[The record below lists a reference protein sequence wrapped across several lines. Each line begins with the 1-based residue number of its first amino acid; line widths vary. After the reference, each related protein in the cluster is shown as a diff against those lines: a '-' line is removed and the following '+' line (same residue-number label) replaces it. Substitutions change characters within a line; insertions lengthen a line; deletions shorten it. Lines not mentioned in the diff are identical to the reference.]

1 MEEQELQRLNAIRD
15 RMRQGMSGYQA
26 INYDALPKN
35 QVSFEQYSNFINTQ
49 NDIEITGKW
58 WKSFANGGISVINGM
73 MGSARMLMDRRM
85 SYEAQE
91 GEAAGMAGVGS
102 VAVDELARPITKLER
117 YNVQANSTAE
127 QVIYGLMEGGAQLA
141 AQALVTMM
149 TGGIGGGV
157 FMGAQIAGNQ
167 YADLREKGVDAER
180 AFTASVTNAL
190 IQTPMEQIALGKIM
204 KAVPAGSGLRKKAM
218 EMMESFLTEGFTEGL
233 QSLPEQLTNIWAENN
248 GIDALG
254 VAREWDKNAS
264 ENIKD
269 MVFSG
274 FIGAILGGGAKGLQ
288 IAINTGF
295 EKTATKALTGTLE
308 STAENIKK
316 NKVENAQ
323 EKIDMLNQGQT
334 VINLDAEQVM
344 QYAYAQ
350 KANIE
355 DVAKSLGTTKQDIE
369 DAAAVGGDIS
379 VSFGHMASTMA
390 QNESFGQAMKEH
402 ISFGDQG
409 KSLNY
414 FQLQKELEQTYGESS
429 DRQQALKTEL
439 DAIEKSM
446 VEAEIPADQI
456 KKEIALANAFAI
468 SMSPDN
474 PAAFL
479 QKYQVRFEKGEDGT
493 VNTLFQTA
501 YHGTNRIFNKFT
513 LDHLRE
519 GSGGLT
525 HGYGLYFAKDENVA
539 NEYRNIITGGGA
551 GMEFTFNGTRFRFDR
566 ETETFIGDNNH
577 KIKSGEYTPESL
589 LTEALIFT
597 EDRNDAIA
605 YLRDESDGSE
615 VYQKAI
621 QLAESGNI
629 NITKA
634 GAIYKTSIPDD
645 NVILDEDKVF
655 SQQSEEVK
663 DGLRKV
669 FAEISAE
676 SVLED
681 IETKNSYGADIYV
694 KLMQAI
700 MNDNSEIDDNID
712 FIEEN
717 TNIARQT
724 SELLNKNGIKGLH
737 YWEKG
742 DKDAFV
748 VFDDKSIEIID
759 SYSQSST
766 ENGSYFQKS
775 SKQRR
780 YVLSKGNHLDWGYVN
795 ELVADDGTK
804 IEKAPIR
811 IQIGAHSISSRN
823 GTGFAHFNYKHKK
836 QMKDFGYENV
846 EDAVEDAINN
856 ASYITKTSDKRIE
869 IVADKGDYGLLLAAE
884 LAVDN
889 STGEQFYDVITCYPI
904 TAKKVSEKSKNA
916 LSFAGGRNPA
926 DAPSSNVEAR
936 TELVSSRAD
945 TATASHK
952 ESAFGVYSLSEAK
965 ANVNKFVYKQELEQG
980 TPKGAFTP
988 QADGTYVI
996 SMFKGRDASTVIHE
1010 TGHYFFEVFMQESGL
1025 DGADERLRKD
1035 REAFLNYVGMTDE
1048 EWRASD
1054 IEGRR
1059 KAHERVATAFEQ
1071 YLLEGKAPSRSLRGV
1086 FERFSAWLK
1095 KIYGEVVKS
1104 DDYTELTDEVRDAFD
1119 HWLAADADIEEAMRT
1134 SGMYTKLDGKI
1145 TSMLNDKQRAWLE
1158 DKIAG
1163 AREKAVQ
1170 MITKEYMSNFS
1181 AKRREEIT
1189 RFRADIEKEVKD
1201 QVHALKVNQARA
1213 NVAEQFAIA
1222 RQQTVQ
1228 DGFESGRFARSTN
1241 KVIITYEN
1249 ANASNIA
1256 VKYNRTYGYQGMNP
1270 QERFNEINKDI
1281 GNILNPIL
1289 EELREGIGRGQ
1300 EYYWYDTVENKEVS
1314 DNTATEFINSEEEA
1328 IKAAKEKA
1336 AAEKKA
1342 NPNGPVTPVPQK
1354 SKRYEKRSRS
1364 RNAQWYQNW
1373 YAKHGR
1379 QISDKELFNLAKE
1392 LYYGKDDYG
1401 FYGDAF
1407 AKLPADV
1414 KSEIE
1419 AINRTRKQEIE
1430 ELISLRDNYDASSKI
1445 LERNKRFGLSDE
1457 QRLLFDAIAEDLG
1470 YSSGSEM
1477 AQDILNAK
1485 SEAKMIQEEMKR
1497 RVDEK
1502 FPDYATERELAEQAK
1517 IKALYDQDEGG
1528 MVAALEQQ
1536 LIEEAAEEAVK
1547 RQVTMQERMAKA
1559 KEAKAQAEV
1568 AARNQLLKMKMK
1580 DALNARRLAMQ
1591 ERRAAANAKK
1601 AIKKG
1606 DLEAAS
1612 EYKRQQMVLH
1622 AMVRHSLILKAEVA
1636 KAKKFAHK
1644 IANMKKDDK
1653 HFGNEKNF
1661 DQMMF
1666 FLYRLGVL
1674 RYDTQNAERRK
1685 KQLEHYNPADHTLPL
1700 EQYVAEMEDRL
1711 GEGMLEIS
1719 KIVQMENVNISNSA
1733 DMTIAEY
1740 QEIYD
1745 SLYNL
1750 YGIIQSEM
1758 KNTLDTKAKDFEE
1771 QTNNVVGHLNELPT
1785 KYTPSA
1791 GGIEKE
1797 DAIKR
1802 MIAQRQSLDNFL
1814 EMMDDW
1820 TFGYFSKTF
1829 GAPLKHAADL
1839 QAKLHME
1846 WEDAMNAAM
1855 EKWCPTKEARRQ
1867 ADQEN
1872 YYEEL
1877 KANANKHTLINMLIQ
1892 MGNES
1897 SMKRLCETRM
1907 VGCEN
1912 SDLWV
1917 IAGEN
1922 NNYTADEAIA
1932 LTRNNLL
1939 EFLSQNLTKAD
1950 VEFAQAKVDAVNK
1963 LWPLLSEVNKRTK
1976 GFAPRKVEA
1985 TPVAFKP
1992 SDGDYMTFRGGYYPL
2007 ARDGRMGSMRAG
2019 AEALADTENQYTQ
2032 QHSMST
2038 VQSTSKGRT
2047 DAKYPVALNYGYE
2060 FNMIEDTIHDI
2071 AYREVMMD
2079 FNKLLKNQKVYSTLK
2094 QKLGVENFNLLRETL
2109 WKCAR
2114 PKSVQDSVMAERAFN
2129 SWASWIR
2136 GKIVNALIACNLK
2149 VSLQNIGN
2157 VFLYGNA
2164 VEGFTHADVFAA
2176 LPNVFKGIEWHK
2188 AARNKVFE
2196 LSPFMRERAKAPN
2209 FAMKEVAEEN
2219 AAIKNF
2225 KSANGLTNADGAINK
2240 IKDSL
2245 DTLEEGTQKFG
2256 ARLLEVTDDIIA
2268 IPVWLQAYNKQLQ
2281 LGKSKQEAVDFADT
2295 VIRRTLGSNRL
2306 QDVSSMMR
2314 GGQMYKL
2321 FTAFQSFFNTQF
2333 NQWYRE
2339 YKIDTKLFSKGEYK
2353 EAFMRVMSFVIAKWI
2368 FACIA
2373 TTVIG
2378 TLSPTKPF
2386 EKDKKGWAGIYKELI
2401 TYPIAVAGGPG
2412 GQIAL
2417 EGVQALLGM
2426 QSYGYRLSVI
2436 ENTIGKGIS
2445 FMRKS
2450 NSVAQG
2456 KKDANELYEPAAEI
2470 IAIALG
2476 LPLQAIRTGG
2486 NLVNWVMGDMD
2497 LELEDLL
2504 NRRRKDERKKNR

>member
-1 MEEQELQRLNAIRD
+1 MDEARLQELNAIRD
-15 RMRQGMSGYQA
+15 RMLQGMSGYQA

-49 NDIEITGKW
+49 NDIEVTGKM

-73 MGSARMLMDRRM
+73 MGTARMLMDRRM

-117 YNVQANSTAE
+117 YNVQANSTVE
-127 QVIYGLMEGGAQLA
+127 QAIYGLAEGGAQLA

-204 KAVPAGSGLRKKAM
+204 KALPAGSGLRKKAM
-218 EMMESFLTEGFTEGL
+218 EMLESGITEGFTEGL

-264 ENIKD
+264 DNIKD

-274 FIGAILGGGAKGLQ
+274 FIGAILGSGAKGLQ
-288 IAINTGF
+288 IAKNAINTGF
-295 EKTATKALTGTLE
+295 EKMSTKALTGTLE

-316 NKVENAQ
+316 NKMENAQ

-479 QKYQVRFEKGEDGT
+479 KKYQVRFEKGEDGT
-493 VNTLFQTA
+493 VNTLFQRA
-501 YHGTNRIFNKFT
+501 YNTDTVSPYGITQVNATNADKVNMIAQSMEENGYDGRPIVVMENA
-513 LDHLRE
+513 DE
-519 GSGGLT
+519 YIGLT
-525 HGYGLYFAKDENVA
+525 GSHRIDAAK
-539 NEYRNIITGGGA
+539 
-551 GMEFTFNGTRFRFDR
+551 
-566 ETETFIGDNNH
+566 
-577 KIKSGEYTPESL
+577 
-589 LTEALIFT
+589 
-597 EDRNDAIA
+597 
-605 YLRDESDGSE
+605 
-615 VYQKAI
+615 
-621 QLAESGNI
+621 
-629 NITKA
+629 KA
-634 GAIYKTSIPDD
+634 GIDVEVVSVENNDD
-645 NVILDEDKVF
+645 TVRLLDARDDYELSDIAK
-655 SQQSEEVK
+655 ELYD
-663 DGLRKV
+663 DGK
-669 FAEISAE
+669 IS
-676 SVLED
+676 
-681 IETKNSYGADIYV
+681 
-694 KLMQAI
+694 
-700 MNDNSEIDDNID
+700 
-712 FIEEN
+712 
-717 TNIARQT
+717 
-724 SELLNKNGIKGLH
+724 
-737 YWEKG
+737 
-742 DKDAFV
+742 KDAF
-748 VFDDKSIEIID
+748 ELLT
-759 SYSQSST
+759 T
-766 ENGSYFQKS
+766 EKNYAYEQK
-775 SKQRR
+775 
-780 YVLSKGNHLDWGYVN
+780 
-795 ELVADDGTK
+795 
-804 IEKAPIR
+804 
-811 IQIGAHSISSRN
+811 
-823 GTGFAHFNYKHKK
+823 
-836 QMKDFGYENV
+836 
-846 EDAVEDAINN
+846 
-856 ASYITKTSDKRIE
+856 
-869 IVADKGDYGLLLAAE
+869 
-884 LAVDN
+884 
-889 STGEQFYDVITCYPI
+889 
-904 TAKKVSEKSKNA
+904 
-916 LSFAGGRNPA
+916 
-926 DAPSSNVEAR
+926 
-936 TELVSSRAD
+936 
-945 TATASHK
+945 
-952 ESAFGVYSLSEAK
+952 
-965 ANVNKFVYKQELEQG
+965 LEQG

-1025 DGADERLRKD
+1025 DSADERLRKD

-1054 IEGRR
+1054 IDGRR
-1059 KAHERVATAFEQ
+1059 KAHERIATAFEQ

-1104 DDYTELTDEVRDAFD
+1104 PDYEELTDEVRDAFD

-1181 AKRREEIT
+1181 SKRREEIT

-1201 QVHALKVNQARA
+1201 KVHALRVNQARA
-1213 NVAEQFAIA
+1213 NVADLFATERQVKDKEFTVEQRNGMYFAVSKDKTVTVLANPKVVA
-1222 RQQTVQ
+1222 RKYMYVLGNVYDNYAESLQNVQ
-1228 DGFESGRFARSTN
+1228 SSIDDALMPIIDNLKQGYGNGVETYWVNRETGEPKDVSGLKDELTTN
-1241 KVIITYEN
+1241 FTYEKVRVSNN
-1249 ANASNIA
+1249 A
-1256 VKYNRTYGYQGMNP
+1256 P
-1270 QERFNEINKDI
+1270 
-1281 GNILNPIL
+1281 
-1289 EELREGIGRGQ
+1289 
-1300 EYYWYDTVENKEVS
+1300 
-1314 DNTATEFINSEEEA
+1314 
-1328 IKAAKEKA
+1328 
-1336 AAEKKA
+1336 
-1342 NPNGPVTPVPQK
+1342 
-1354 SKRYEKRSRS
+1354 
-1364 RNAQWYQNW
+1364 WYQKW
-1373 YAKHGR
+1373 F
-1379 QISDKELFNLAKE
+1379 KEHQRRPTKEDLYQLARDI
-1392 LYYGKDDYG
+1392 YSGKDDYG
-1401 FYGDAF
+1401 YYQDAF
-1407 AKLPADV
+1407 FGMSINDYEDLKIKFKQDKAYIDLLFNIRDGLLDNKDV
-1414 KSEIE
+1414 KTLIQKSKKYALTSEE
-1419 AINRTRKQEIE
+1419 R
-1430 ELISLRDNYDASSKI
+1430 LGFDSL
-1445 LERNKRFGLSDE
+1445 
-1457 QRLLFDAIAEDLG
+1457 AEDLG

-1591 ERRAAANAKK
+1591 ERRAAANAKR
-1601 AIKKG
+1601 ALKKG

-1644 IANMKKDDK
+1644 IAQMKKDDK

-1700 EQYVAEMEDRL
+1700 EKYVAEMEDRL

-1719 KIVQMENVNISNSA
+1719 KTVQMENVNISNSA

-1740 QEIYD
+1740 QEIHD

-1758 KNTLDTKAKDFEE
+1758 KNTLDAKAKDFKE

-1785 KYTPSA
+1785 KYIPSA
-1791 GGIEKE
+1791 GGVEKE

-1802 MIAQRQSLDNFL
+1802 MVAQRQSLDNFL

-1820 TFGYFSKTF
+1820 KLGYFSKTF
-1829 GAPLKHAADL
+1829 GAPLKHSADL

-1872 YYEEL
+1872 YYKEL

-1907 VGCEN
+1907 VACEN

-1922 NNYTADEAIA
+1922 NNYTADEAVA

-2019 AEALADTENQYTQ
+2019 SEALADTENQYTQ

-2094 QKLGVENFNLLRETL
+2094 QKLGIENFNLLRETL

-2256 ARLLEVTDDIIA
+2256 ARLLEVTDNITA

-2281 LGKSKQEAVDFADT
+2281 LGKSQQEAIDFADT

-2386 EKDKKGWAGIYKELI
+2386 EKDKKGWPDIYKELI

-2445 FMRKS
+2445 FMHKS

-2456 KKDANELYEPAAEI
+2456 KKDANELIEPAAEI